1 MATTGM
7 NTAAVET
14 TDVVMSYGLESQ
26 WGVAP
31 ATTFQAWRMT
41 SESMAGKKTRSRPD
55 EINDSAQVS
64 AAVTTQE
71 GADGAINFALSYGTF
86 DDAFCSLLN
95 SSWSNALNI
104 VGVGGDITFVA
115 QAGGNRITSTTANKF
130 QNVVAGQYIKVM
142 GCAAAPGGN
151 GESFFVKVDSKTDNQ
166 TLVVSGKALVAE
178 NPAGAAVTIRGS
190 MIRNSN
196 VAQTLFIQKKLGAA
210 GYLTYPGSFASG
222 ANIDCQQGQFTTGSI
237 NYIAKIENKALTDSS
252 TGGVLPAPTG
262 LVIDP
267 VAGMQALT
275 INGTA
280 IAASIQSMKLQFQK
294 EGAAAHYAMMSPGA
308 VMITKGKLAVTGTTE
323 LYFANFTEYD
333 RFKAEST
340 APISFRQVDAA
351 GAAYVLTVL
360 NAALMNPKITAGG
373 PGRPVVASFELEGN
387 PDPITGATFQM
398 DRAA

>member
-1 MATTGM
+1 MGTTGM

-71 GADGAINFALSYGTF
+71 GADGAINLALSYGTY

-104 VGVGGDITFVA
+104 AGASGDIAFVA
-115 QAGGNRITSTTANKF
+115 QAGGNKITSTTSNKF

-151 GESFFVKVDSKTDNQ
+151 SASFFVKVDSKPDNQ
-166 TLVVSGKALVAE
+166 TLIVSGKALVAE
-178 NPAGAAVTIRGS
+178 SPAGAAVTIRGS

-196 VAQTLFIQKKLGAA
+196 VGQTLFVQKKLGTA
-210 GYLTYPGSFASG
+210 GFLTYPGSFASG
-222 ANIDCQQGQFTTGSI
+222 GNLDCQQGQFTTGSI
-237 NYIAKIENKALTDSS
+237 NYIAQIENKALVDSS

-262 LVIDP
+262 PVIDP
-267 VAGMQALT
+267 VAGMQNLT

-280 IAASIQSMKLQFQK
+280 IAAAVQSLKLQFQK
-294 EGAAAHYAMMSPGA
+294 EGAAAHYALMSSGA
-308 VMITKGKLAVTGTTE
+308 VMITKGKLAVTGTAE
-323 LYFANFTEYD
+323 LYFANFNEYD
-333 RFKAEST
+333 RFKSESM
-340 APISFRQVDAA
+340 APISYRQVDKT
-351 GAAYVLTVL
+351 GAAYVLTLL
-360 NAALMNPKITAGG
+360 NAGLMNPKITAGG

-387 PDPITGATFQM
+387 PDPVTGATFQM